1 MSMMMSQI
9 LKFVDSPE
17 TRKTKYFENET
28 SHFLHIKKFHL
39 LYIHSIHSL
48 FHFLAEVT
56 LKLWFDKIWKYLFR
70 H

>member
-1 MSMMMSQI
+1 MMMSQI

-39 LYIHSIHSL
+39 LYIHSFIIPFSCRGNL
-48 FHFLAEVT
+48 EALV
-56 LKLWFDKIWKYLFR
+56 
-70 H
+70 